1 MAGCTRRVTR
11 HAPRTAGAALLAVL
25 LSGCVTGHVWQAGR
39 RWERPTGFEQASV
52 EGDRLVV
59 RYAAQVTNDDGVP
72 IGQRTRRAALPLA
85 SLHAA
90 SHAAEDVCVHPL
102 DDAGAMP
109 GTSVGLETAPPAAD
123 GAPVS
128 LVVHDPR
135 VPAPIPGNAFT
146 RRSVAGWV
154 YPLLPLAACVDVTS
168 LPILLFFAPGP
179 MVIGD

>member
-1 MAGCTRRVTR
+1 MAGCTR
-11 HAPRTAGAALLAVL
+11 AGAVVLAALA
-25 LSGCVTGHVWQAGR
+25 SGCVTGHVWQAGR
-39 RWERPTGFEQASV
+39 RWERPSTFQQASV
-52 EGDRLVV
+52 DGDRLVV
-59 RYAAQVTNDDGVP
+59 QYAAQVTDDDGVP

-85 SLHAA
+85 SLPAA
-90 SHAAEDVCVHPL
+90 GQAAEDVRVHPL
-102 DDAGAMP
+102 ADTGAMP

-135 VPAPIPGNAFT
+135 VPVPIPGNVFT
-146 RRSVAGWV
+146 RTSIAGWV
-154 YPLLPLAACVDVTS
+154 YPLVPLAVCVDATS

>member
-1 MAGCTRRVTR
+1 MAGCTR
-11 HAPRTAGAALLAVL
+11 AGAVLLAAL

-39 RWERPTGFEQASV
+39 RWEQPTAFEQASID
-52 EGDRLVV
+52 GDRLVV
-59 RYAAQVTNDDGVP
+59 RYAAQVTDDDGVP
-72 IGQRTRRAALPLA
+72 IAARTRRAALPLG
-85 SLHAA
+85 SLRAA
-90 SHAAEDVCVHPL
+90 GQAAEDVRVHPL

-109 GTSVGLETAPPAAD
+109 GTSVALETAPPAAA

-135 VPAPIPGNAFT
+135 VPASIPGNVFT
-146 RRSVAGWV
+146 RTSTAGWV
-154 YPLLPLAACVDVTS
+154 YPLMPLAVCVDATS